1 MISIYHHLSILH
13 NLSHLSLIT
22 RDIRIN
28 VSKLKL
34 NFILPIN
41 LINLNSSTTIESF
54 NVKRFINVSPSIK
67 NILVKVSW
75 IDISNIL

>member
-1 MISIYHHLSILH
+1 MISIYYHFSILH
-13 NLSHLSLIT
+13 NLSHLFLIT

-34 NFILPIN
+34 NFILLIN

-54 NVKRFINVSPSIK
+54 NVKRFINVSPSVK